1 MTLCHLSQLSGVP
14 ELLGPESPACVALRV
29 VCGANTGEGRG
40 TAYLTPLFCLP
51 VTSRCLTQEAKVMKD
66 VCTRTEALVRSNLPV
81 LASLTEHKQRTRK
94 HYKIL
99 VVANTEVRKHLR
111 RELFNN
117 KKRTKQRHSLIILTS
132 SGFKLAGNFAELYLQ
147 KASDDAELKD
157 KAYLVIA
164 LSL

>member
-14 ELLGPESPACVALRV
+14 ELLGPERPACVALRV
-29 VCGANTGEGRG
+29 DCGLHNVEQIRVGGRG

-66 VCTRTEALVRSNLPV
+66 VCTRTEALVRSNFPV

-117 KKRTKQRHSLIILTS
+117 KKEEQMK
-132 SGFKLAGNFAELYLQ
+132 
-147 KASDDAELKD
+147 
-157 KAYLVIA
+157 
-164 LSL
+164 